1 MWSPR
6 RAGSPGEV
14 GTGWAGSR
22 PHLGQL
28 SRCAKLPAKGGTLLL
43 ASVARV
49 VLAQPGEN
57 PWLSLAE
64 TPMEE
69 LGAGIAWAM
78 WGRPWPGKSEQ
89 GAVQAEAGDASPPT
103 GLVSPRALRAEQLP

>member
-1 MWSPR
+1 MCKAASQR
-6 RAGSPGEV
+6 RDTAVGFSGQGGAG
-14 GTGWAGSR
+14 T
-22 PHLGQL
+22 
-28 SRCAKLPAKGGTLLL
+28 
-43 ASVARV
+43 ARV